1 MFVCAQKNC
10 FIEPA
15 LLSTNN
21 KDENSITQSY
31 LEACKYGIIFVYRS
45 LILKI
50 KGK

>member
-1 MFVCAQKNC
+1 MFVGGQKNYLT
-10 FIEPA
+10 EPV

-21 KDENSITQSY
+21 KDESSITHSY
-31 LEACKYGIIFVYRS
+31 LEACKYGNIFVYKS